1 MKKASETTLFHGVC
15 TALATPFRDGGIDWE
30 ALAALIERQICGGVA
45 AICICGTTGEAATL
59 SDGERLQLVARAGEL
74 IDGRCAYVVGVGS
87 PATARTVSYARF
99 AAANGADALLVVTP
113 YYNKGTHDGITRH
126 FYTVA
131 DATELPIIVYN
142 VPARTGVDLSVSHLA
157 ELAAHPNIRAV
168 KEAGDSVGRLAEIA
182 ATLEGRMAL
191 YAGNDAALLPVLALG
206 GSGVVSV
213 LSNLLPR
220 EVVEVCRLF
229 DAGNNEEARRLAA
242 QLQPLVQLLFAETNP
257 APLKCALGLLGIA
270 REEVRLPLSTVS
282 PALAA
287 ALRDALG
294 LD

>member
-1 MKKASETTLFHGVC
+1 MKKASEAPLFRGVC

-30 ALAALIERQICGGVA
+30 ALATLIERQIRGGVA

-142 VPARTGVDLSVSHLA
+142 VPSRTGVDLSVSHLA
-157 ELAAHPNIRAV
+157 ELATHPRICAV
-168 KEAGDSVGRLAEIA
+168 KEAGDSTGKLAAIA
-182 ATLEGRMAL
+182 ASLGDRMQL
-191 YAGNDAALLPVLALG
+191 YAGNDAALLPTLALG
-206 GSGVVSV
+206 GSGGISV

-220 EVVEVCRLF
+220 ETVEICRLF
-229 DAGNNEEARRLAA
+229 DAGKTVEAYQLAA
-242 QLQPLVQLLFAETNP
+242 RLHPLVELLFSETNP
-257 APLKCALGLLGIA
+257 APLKCALGLLGLA

-282 PALAA
+282 PTLAA
-287 ALRDALG
+287 ALRSALG